1 MVAQVVYQAEV
12 GQICHQLLQYMFQI
26 IFGQDAESHPQGI
39 DKSAI

>member
-12 GQICHQLLQYMFQI
+12 RQICHQLLQYMFQF
-26 IFGQDAESHPQGI
+26 IFGQDAESQSQGI

>member
-12 GQICHQLLQYMFQI
+12 RQIYPQLLQYTFQI
-26 IFGQDAESHPQGI
+26 IFGQDAESQSQST